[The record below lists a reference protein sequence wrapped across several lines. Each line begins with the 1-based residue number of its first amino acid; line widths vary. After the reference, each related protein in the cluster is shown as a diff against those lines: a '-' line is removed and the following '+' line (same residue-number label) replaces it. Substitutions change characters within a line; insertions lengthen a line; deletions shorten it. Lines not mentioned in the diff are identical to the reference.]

1 MQTPETQTPA
11 ASGGR
16 ESWVRV
22 TPEMIRAYLAAL
34 AARGRQ
40 DSTVLVY
47 GANLRL
53 FYSYLP
59 PDKRVT
65 RETIPAWRDSLLA
78 EGYSCST
85 VNVHLTVANG
95 LMDFLGRRDLQVPER
110 LDALPEVQP
119 ELTRAEYLRLLAAA
133 RALGRERTYLMVKVF
148 ALTGI
153 RVGEL
158 SRLTAEA
165 VEDGRLPLS
174 DGGERRAV
182 PIPRCLRQELLR
194 YVRRQGIRDG
204 PVFVTRSG
212 KPPQRTQ
219 VTAEIQALG
228 RDARV
233 EEAKS
238 NPRCL
243 RKLYQGTQAKIGDSV
258 RLLAEQSYERL
269 LDTEQLA
276 VGWDEAPGGGP
287 GADGP
292 AARREN
298 GKTGGSKT

>member
-1 MQTPETQTPA
+1 MQAPERQPPA

-95 LMDFLGRRDLQVPER
+95 LMDFLGRRDLQIPER
-110 LDALPEVQP
+110 LDALPESQP
-119 ELTRAEYLRLLAAA
+119 ELTRTEYLRLLSAA

-158 SRLTAEA
+158 ERVTAEA
-165 VEDGRLPLS
+165 VKEGRLLITADGEQRYVPL
-174 DGGERRAV
+174 
-182 PIPRCLRQELLR
+182 PNCLRRELLD
-194 YVRRQGIRDG
+194 YLDRQRIRDG

-212 KPPQRTQ
+212 RPLRRTQ
-219 VTAEIQALG
+219 VTVEIQALC
-228 RDARV
+228 RDACV
-233 EEAKS
+233 EESKGS
-238 NPRCL
+238 PRCL
-243 RKLYQGTQAKIGDSV
+243 RRLYQADRARLEASV
-258 RLLAEQSYERL
+258 RLLVEQARDRL
-269 LDTEQLA
+269 LEEEQLT
-276 VGWDEAPGGGP
+276 VGWD
-287 GADGP
+287 
-292 AARREN
+292 R
-298 GKTGGSKT
+298 